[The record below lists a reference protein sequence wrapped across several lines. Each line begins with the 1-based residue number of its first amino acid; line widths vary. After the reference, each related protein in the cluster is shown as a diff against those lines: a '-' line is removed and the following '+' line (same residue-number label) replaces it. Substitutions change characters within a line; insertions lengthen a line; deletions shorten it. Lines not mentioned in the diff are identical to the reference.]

1 MKKYLFKTIQT
12 LLVFSLAFTL
22 TNCGNLDNPLEE
34 LSGGSGDGGGSSSG
48 EEDIPTKYEFSVT
61 NLAGDDDLTA
71 NITSLELTDG
81 EGTVIATAELSE
93 GKYTV
98 EKSKLA
104 SATIV
109 WVKAVTGTGNA
120 AKTYIQKL
128 VAEDLTALETS
139 KKLTVATIGDVITS
153 EGAFAAKGAAEEQAV
168 IAYVGKVDKYFT
180 KFLAIALEDAASNQ
194 SWANA
199 LTKAGEYAAAHAITI
214 GGTTYNTSTTGLTYY
229 DQVADNKDMSSA
241 TATDAQQGWRLPSV
255 TDLRYIL
262 DGLGR
267 IKGGLTLTASKSGTT
282 YSSNATPEE
291 PLGVLELIEYRNGS
305 DGSTL
310 LSAINTACGNTALQL
325 KYYWSSSKC
334 SGYSDMVW
342 SYGFNNGQFVYA
354 NESTSTDAY
363 VRAVFAY

>member
-1 MKKYLFKTIQT
+1 MYIKKLF
-12 LLVFSLAFTL
+12 LWAALSLTAAATL
-22 TNCGNLDNPLEE
+22 TSCEDVLGHWERPTGAAVTPATPEE
-34 LSGGSGDGGGSSSG
+34 L
-48 EEDIPTKYEFSVT
+48 ITKYEFKVTDLANADVTGITAVKLTDAAGTVSVT
-61 NLAGDDDLTA
+61 ATLGD
-71 NITSLELTDG
+71 NG
-81 EGTVIATAELSE
+81 N
-93 GKYTV
+93 YNV
-98 EKSKLA
+98 EKSDLA
-104 SATIV
+104 SATMPI
-109 WVKAVTGTGNA
+109 WVEVTA

-128 VAEDLTALETS
+128 TAEDLTALETS

-229 DQVADNKDMSSA
+229 DKVADNKDMSSA
-241 TATDAQQGWRLPSV
+241 TATAAQQGWRLPSV

-291 PLGVLELIEYRNGS
+291 PLGVLEQIEYRNGS

-310 LSAINTACGNTALQL
+310 RSAINTACGNTALL
-325 KYYWSSSKC
+325 PYYYWSSSKC
-334 SGYSDMVW
+334 SGLSDMVW
-342 SYGFNNGQFVYA
+342 SYGFNNGQFVYV
-354 NESTSTDAY
+354 NESTSIDAAH

>member
-1 MKKYLFKTIQT
+1 MKLKNF
-12 LLVFSLAFTL
+12 FSMAAIGLTAVATL
-22 TNCGNLDNPLEE
+22 TSCEDVLGHWERPTGPAVTPATPEE
-34 LSGGSGDGGGSSSG
+34 L
-48 EEDIPTKYEFSVT
+48 ITKYEFKVTDLADADVTGITAVKLTDAAGTVSVT
-61 NLAGDDDLTA
+61 AKLGD
-71 NITSLELTDG
+71 NG
-81 EGTVIATAELSE
+81 N
-93 GKYTV
+93 YNV
-98 EKSKLA
+98 EKSDLA
-104 SATIV
+104 SATMPI
-109 WVKAVTGTGNA
+109 WVEVTA

-128 VAEDLTALETS
+128 TAEDLAALETS

-214 GGTTYNTSTTGLTYY
+214 GGTTYNTSTTGSTYY
-229 DQVADNKDMSSA
+229 DQVADDQTVPSA

-267 IKGGLTLTASKSGTT
+267 INGGLTLTARKGGNT
-282 YSSNATPEE
+282 YSSNATPED
-291 PLGVLELIEYRNGS
+291 PLGVVDMIEYRNGS
-305 DGSTL
+305 NGSTL
-310 LSAINTACGNTALQL
+310 LSAINTACGNTEL
-325 KYYWSSSKC
+325 KSSDYWISSEC
-334 SGYSDMVW
+334 SGISTYAWYYKFDV
-342 SYGFNNGQFVYA
+342 GKFANN
-354 NESTSTDAY
+354 SKTSSFH

>member
-1 MKKYLFKTIQT
+1 MKKSYLHLVGGV
-12 LLVFSLAFTL
+12 LLCLTMIFSS
-22 TNCGNLDNPLEE
+22 CGNADNALEE
-34 LSGGSGDGGGSSSG
+34 IINGGSSSG
-48 EEDIPTKYEFSVT
+48 EEDIPEVVTKYEFSVT
-61 NLAGDDDLTA
+61 DLSGVNDLTA

-109 WVKAVTGTGNA
+109 WVKAVTGTGGA

-128 VAEDLTALETS
+128 TAEDLTALETS

-168 IAYVGKVDKYFT
+168 IAYVGKVDKYFDR
-180 KFLAIALEDAASNQ
+180 FLALALEDADANTHK
-194 SWANA
+194 WADA
-199 LTKAGEYAAAHAITI
+199 LSTVNTFAAAHAITI
-214 GGTTYNTSTTGLTYY
+214 GGTTYNTSTTGSTYY
-229 DQVADNKDMSSA
+229 DQVDNNKDMSSA
-241 TATDAQQGWRLPSV
+241 TATAAQQGWRLPSV
-255 TDLRYIL
+255 TDLRYIF

-267 IKGGLTLTASKSGTT
+267 IKAGLILTASDAVTT
-282 YSSNATPEE
+282 YSNNATPEE
-291 PLGVLELIEYRNGS
+291 PLGVSQEIKYRNGS

-310 LSAINTACGNTALQL
+310 LSAINAACGNTALQL
-325 KYYWSSSKC
+325 NYYWSSSN
-334 SGYSDMVW
+334 YFSDLAW
-342 SYGFNNGQFVYA
+342 AYYFNNGQFVYA
-354 NESTSTDAY
+354 NKTTGDAY